1 MIRITA
7 PHYCAG
13 AVVYKSV
20 VIDAAP
26 IIRWMTGK
34 TIAELRRYCARKGYR
49 LEVLE

>member
-7 PHYCAG
+7 PYFCAG
-13 AVVYKSV
+13 AVVYKGE

-26 IIRWMTGK
+26 IINWMIGK